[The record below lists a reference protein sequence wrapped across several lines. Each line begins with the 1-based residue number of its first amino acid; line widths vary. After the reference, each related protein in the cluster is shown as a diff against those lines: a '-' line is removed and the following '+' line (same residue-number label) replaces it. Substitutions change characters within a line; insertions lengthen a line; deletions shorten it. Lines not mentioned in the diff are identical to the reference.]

1 MEDNKATNNTT
12 ENVKASKT
20 KDKGIMSVPQ
30 ALSCLEVAMKWQTG
44 FKKVSKFHI
53 LLIFRNAMLL
63 LIFSGNYCG
72 YFYRI

>member
-12 ENVKASKT
+12 ENVKASKS

-44 FKKVSKFHI
+44 FKKVDRF
-53 LLIFRNAMLL
+53 
-63 LIFSGNYCG
+63 
-72 YFYRI
+72 